1 MDITD
6 TTPPTGA
13 PATAPAPQAVTFTP
27 EQQEQV
33 NRIAAAARAEGKSSA
48 ERATLPAAPPPA
60 EKPGKVTPES
70 VQAELETMR
79 LRIAYERRASKAGI
93 PEDTL
98 DDTFDLYRSK
108 PADQRDT
115 WLEGWSKKFMPT
127 TPASTSNP
135 APAAAGVE
143 AVKPAAAPN
152 APGRVDPI
160 TAGGLVDIW
169 NLRDDE
175 IAQLGPQGM
184 REQFEKLLA
193 AGNKAA
199 GAPPRPKTPQ
209 R

>member
-1 MDITD
+1 MDPID
-6 TTPPTGA
+6 TNPPTGA

-48 ERATLPAAPPPA
+48 ERATVPAAPPPA
-60 EKPGKVTPES
+60 EKQGKVTPES

-98 DDTFDLYRSK
+98 DDTFDLYRAK
-108 PADQRDT
+108 PADSRDA

-127 TPASTSNP
+127 TPVTN
-135 APAAAGVE
+135 APATAGVE
-143 AVKPAAAPN
+143 APKPAAAPN

-175 IAQLGPQGM
+175 IATLGPSGM